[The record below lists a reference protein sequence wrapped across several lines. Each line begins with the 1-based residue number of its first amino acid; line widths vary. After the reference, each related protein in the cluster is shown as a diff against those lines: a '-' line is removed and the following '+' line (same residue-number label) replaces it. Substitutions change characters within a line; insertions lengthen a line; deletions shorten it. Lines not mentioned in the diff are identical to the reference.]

1 MSQESHKFT
10 VLEPI
15 IRYNLINSVWEEA
28 TLKVRL
34 YDDFGDKPLKEW
46 RKDQL
51 RFFKENTILTPI
63 ETQYFLDRIIKV
75 KNAVDARHKLGEI
88 STCTVCNSS
97 PVPYCIIEWIKFCD
111 LENIEFL
118 DKGGFGE
125 VYSAVWTRG
134 EIVDWNATENDFVR
148 QPKKVALKFLIVM
161 NFLAQWNQ
169 VFNRNQTIRAYV
181 VGGLGFTRNHEGK
194 YMIVLDFCESDLRKY
209 LQKNRK
215 TLSWKDKVKIAWDI
229 SVDIQRIAET
239 GSVHDD
245 LHPANILLLN
255 VDMIDNYNNWVISD
269 LGTSS
274 EILFGHRPPIIPGT
288 PKVYADLM
296 PKCWNK
302 DPYERV
308 SARDAAQ
315 ILRVLLRN
323 MMENS
328 LVDEYSTEKNQLWN
342 LSELGFTFFRTSEL
356 FNLDCV
362 GVGHTN
368 SKKYSLNILLVPI

>member
-1 MSQESHKFT
+1 ML
-10 VLEPI
+10 VLLLKSIYLWFINNLYFSKEPI

-28 TLKVRL
+28 TLKARL

-51 RFFKENTILTPI
+51 RLFKENKILTPI

-88 STCTVCNSS
+88 STCTVCNL
-97 PVPYCIIEWIKFCD
+97 IKED
-111 LENIEFL
+111 LE
-118 DKGGFGE
+118 K
-125 VYSAVWTRG
+125 YTARG

-148 QPKKVALKFLIVM
+148 QPKKVALKVFNSDELPG
-161 NFLAQWNQ
+161 NEFFQEAQWNQ

-181 VGGLGFTRNHEGK
+181 VGRLGFTRNHEGK

-215 TLSWKDKVKIAWDI
+215 TLSWKVGKIN
-229 SVDIQRIAET
+229 AECT
-239 GSVHDD
+239 PFNDRYDD
-245 LHPANILLLN
+245 LSLA
-255 VDMIDNYNNWVISD
+255 
-269 LGTSS
+269 S

-296 PKCWNK
+296 LKCWNK

-315 ILRVLLRN
+315 ILCVLLRN
-323 MMENS
+323 MMEDS

-356 FNLDCV
+356 FNLDWNV
-362 GVGHTN
+362 
-368 SKKYSLNILLVPI
+368 

>member
-1 MSQESHKFT
+1 MSLLLLKSIYLWFINILYFSKK
-10 VLEPI
+10 PI

-28 TLKVRL
+28 TLKARL

-63 ETQYFLDRIIKV
+63 ETQYFLDRITKIRDT
-75 KNAVDARHKLGEI
+75 VDARHKLGEI
-88 STCTVCNSS
+88 STYIFIRNCQNES

-111 LENIEFL
+111 LENVKVL
-118 DKGGFGE
+118 AKGGFGE
-125 VYSAVWTRG
+125 VYSAVWTRVFDSDELPG
-134 EIVDWNATENDFVR
+134 NEFFQE
-148 QPKKVALKFLIVM
+148 
-161 NFLAQWNQ
+161 AQWNQ

-181 VGGLGFTRNHEGK
+181 VGGLGFTRNHDGK

-215 TLSWKDKVKIAWDI
+215 MLSWKDKVKIAWDI
-229 SVDIQRIAET
+229 SVDIQRIVET
-239 GSVHDD
+239 GSVHGD
-245 LHPANILLLN
+245 LHPGNILLLN
-255 VDMIDNYNNWVISD
+255 VDMTNNYNNWVISD
-269 LGTSS
+269 LGT
-274 EILFGHRPPIIPGT
+274 L
-288 PKVYADLM
+288 YADLM
-296 PKCWNK
+296 FKCWNK

-328 LVDEYSTEKNQLWN
+328 FVDEYSTEKNQLWN
-342 LSELGFTFFRTSEL
+342 LPESGFTFFQTSEL
-356 FNLDCV
+356 FNLDYCN
-362 GVGHTN
+362 HFR
-368 SKKYSLNILLVPI
+368 S